1 MNDRQNRSKQ
11 TREQP
16 ELGKENME
24 SFISNFQKLRE
35 RGGGWRG
42 EEKER
47 EKGEKEK
54 GLAGGDAQK
63 LGSTECRDNL

>member
-1 MNDRQNRSKQ
+1 
-11 TREQP
+11 
-16 ELGKENME
+16 ME

-54 GLAGGDAQK
+54 GLAGGDA
-63 LGSTECRDNL
+63 